1 MIGKHILVAFILLAT
16 VQAFT
21 FLKTEPKLT
30 PYDVKKSQEWAVFA
44 SVAYC
49 PKTCL

>member
-1 MIGKHILVAFILLAT
+1 MIGKHILIAFILLIA

-21 FLKTEPKLT
+21 FLKVEPRLT

>member
-1 MIGKHILVAFILLAT
+1 MIGKHILVAFILLVTA
-16 VQAFT
+16 QAFT
-21 FLKTEPKLT
+21 FRQAEPKLT